1 MKKWKQ
7 VNSEQ
12 RYTSRFVSV
21 FDDTVMLPNGKQ
33 LGYTT
38 LKLQD
43 YVSGLPVLDNKI
55 VMIHILRYPRNCVSL
70 EIPSGHIEEGETPQQ
85 SAARE
90 LAEETGYTAG
100 HLEHLGR
107 FHPVSRST
115 QTAHLFLANDLKAGK
130 QNLEENEQITVC
142 TVDDAKIPELLAN
155 GDVTHAPTV
164 LALQKFLLMKKLGD
178 RC

>member
-1 MKKWKQ
+1 
-7 VNSEQ
+7 
-12 RYTSRFVSV
+12 
-21 FDDTVMLPNGKQ
+21 
-33 LGYTT
+33 
-38 LKLQD
+38 
-43 YVSGLPVLDNKI
+43 
-55 VMIHILRYPRNCVSL
+55 
-70 EIPSGHIEEGETPQQ
+70 
-85 SAARE
+85 
-90 LAEETGYTAG
+90 
-100 HLEHLGR
+100 LEHLGR

-142 TVDDAKIPELLAN
+142 TVDDANIPELLAN